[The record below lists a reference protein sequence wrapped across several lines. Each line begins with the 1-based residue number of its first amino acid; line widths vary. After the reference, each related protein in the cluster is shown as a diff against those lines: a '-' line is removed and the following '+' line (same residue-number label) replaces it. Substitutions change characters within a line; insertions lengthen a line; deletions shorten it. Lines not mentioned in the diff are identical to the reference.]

1 VGIRLTEINSVSI
14 IKYPILRIRY
24 PETDPD
30 KSSKFLSKPT
40 SHPPSL
46 NIPSTVLN
54 ISFKILA
61 ALNAVQKS
69 LF

>member
-1 VGIRLTEINSVSI
+1 VGSGLTEINSVSI
-14 IKYPILRIRY
+14 VKYPILRIPY
-24 PETDPD
+24 PETDPN
-30 KSSKFLSKPT
+30 KSSKFLSKPA

-54 ISFKILA
+54 ISFKIFA
-61 ALNAVQKS
+61 AFYAGQKS